1 MTDVV
6 AESTSTELTV
16 QARAQ
21 IALGTSKR
29 EAELIAL
36 AAASKDLIEIRDSA
50 SCQQIHGARMER
62 KRARLDVEY
71 TAEKAREDARDF
83 AKAVIAEQKRLIA
96 IVEPEETRLEA
107 IETAYNAKL
116 ATEREAKRKAE
127 QERIAKIQGAINDLR
142 EFAINSAYQTAAQIA
157 ELMDL
162 LEQQPVDEKF
172 AEFKSDAEQVKV
184 ATMNKLNAMHAAA
197 VDREAAAKA
206 EAERLAAEQER
217 MRLERE
223 ELDRKKAE
231 QAERDRIARED
242 LERRQAEQAAR
253 EQAEQERV
261 ALERRQREETLRLEA
276 LERERIEAEAK
287 AQRDTAEA
295 ESKARIEVQE
305 RAAAEARQRAEE
317 EAAGR
322 LAAETA
328 RMRAESDRLEK
339 ERLAKEKRE
348 REAEEKRQ
356 AKETARIAKEQAAER
371 ARMEKAEAEERER
384 QRQAQERMDAREL
397 ADAFVTRFGQ
407 LPEWSRTVAAIG
419 EDLAEIEAAEGRR
432 P

>member
-1 MTDVV
+1 MTDAV

-21 IALGTSKR
+21 VALGTSKR

-107 IETAYNAKL
+107 LETAYNAKL

-197 VDREAAAKA
+197 VDREAAAQA
-206 EAERLAAEQER
+206 EAERLAAEQKRLAAER
-217 MRLERE
+217 AELERQKAEQTAREKAERDRVEAARIQFEGLERARQAKIAQEAQERAIAEAAAKARVEAEEAAARQRIEEAEAESRRRQEAADKAAAEARERLEAAAKAEFEAQQAKLKAEADRLAKEREAADARERKKQEAIEAKEKAKREKEEAAERARLERE
-223 ELDRKKAE
+223 E
-231 QAERDRIARED
+231 
-242 LERRQAEQAAR
+242 AA
-253 EQAEQERV
+253 
-261 ALERRQREETLRLEA
+261 L
-276 LERERIEAEAK
+276 
-287 AQRDTAEA
+287 
-295 ESKARIEVQE
+295 
-305 RAAAEARQRAEE
+305 
-317 EAAGR
+317 
-322 LAAETA
+322 
-328 RMRAESDRLEK
+328 
-339 ERLAKEKRE
+339 
-348 REAEEKRQ
+348 REAE
-356 AKETARIAKEQAAER
+356 
-371 ARMEKAEAEERER
+371 
-384 QRQAQERMDAREL
+384 RQAQERMDAREM

-407 LPEWSRTVAAIG
+407 LQEWSRTVAAIG